1 MTATSPPPG
10 AILERLFEVI
20 EGRRAADPETSY
32 VAKLFAEGSGTIAAK
47 VGEEAIELV
56 VAHTKGLRPETVR
69 ESADLLFHMMVL
81 WADAGIRPL
90 DVLGELEAREGL
102 SGLEEKRRRGDA

>member
-1 MTATSPPPG
+1 MTATEAAPG
-10 AILERLFEVI
+10 AILERLFEVL

-32 VAKLFAEGSGTIAAK
+32 VAKLFAEGSGAIAAK

-56 VAHTKGLRPETVR
+56 VAYTKGLRPQTVR

-81 WADAGIRPL
+81 WADAGIRPV
-90 DVLGELEAREGL
+90 DVLAELEAREGL